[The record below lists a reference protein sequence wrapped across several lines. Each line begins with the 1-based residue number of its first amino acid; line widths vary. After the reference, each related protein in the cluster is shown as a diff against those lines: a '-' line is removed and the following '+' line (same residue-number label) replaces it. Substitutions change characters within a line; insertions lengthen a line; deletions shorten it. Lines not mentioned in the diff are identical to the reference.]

1 MELIFKTHGAEI
13 KVTARTNRIK
23 CTACKGQGQTFSL
36 DDGFN
41 DECIS
46 CAGSGEFIIQV
57 QQGVE
62 GIERYFSKNDLEK
75 IELIRKIHDF
85 QFGHR
90 VWVHEQGSY
99 QQQSISPYPEE
110 INLLVWRTK

>member
-23 CTACKGQGQTFSL
+23 CTSCNGQGQTFSL
-36 DDGFN
+36 DEFN
-41 DECIS
+41 EECFS

-90 VWVHEQGSY
+90 VWVYDQCSELQNSKM
-99 QQQSISPYPEE
+99 PYPEE
-110 INLLVWRTK
+110 TDLLVWRTK

>member
-23 CTACKGQGQTFSL
+23 CTACNGQGESFSL
-36 DDGFN
+36 DEDN
-41 DECIS
+41 HQCNS
-46 CAGSGEFIIQV
+46 CAGTGEFIIQV

-75 IELIRKIHDF
+75 IELIRKIHQY
-85 QFGHR
+85 QFGYQ
-90 VWVHEQGSY
+90 VYKYGLGSY
-99 QQQSISPYPEE
+99 LQQSQQPYPEE
-110 INLLVWRTK
+110 KDLLVWRTK

>member
-23 CTACKGQGQTFSL
+23 CTACNGQGESFSL
-36 DDGFN
+36 DEDN
-41 DECIS
+41 HQCPS
-46 CAGSGEFIIQV
+46 CAGTGEFIIQV

-75 IELIRKIHDF
+75 MELIRKLHEY
-85 QFGHR
+85 QFGYQVYRHGL
-90 VWVHEQGSY
+90 GSY
-99 QQQSISPYPEE
+99 QQQSRSPYPEE
-110 INLLVWRTK
+110 KDLLVWRTK